1 MAKDQTY
8 YNLHLIQQTRK
19 SLSMAFLF
27 FLLIAHQAFPQ
38 KQYFKNLNVEDGLSH
53 NTVFSILQDSQGFM
67 WFGTKD
73 GLNRFDGSRFKIF
86 KNDPQNPQS
95 IGSNTVQSL
104 YEDRQGKIWA
114 GTNQGVYLYDP
125 ETERFSFFDARD
137 QDGNRVWGQIL
148 EIQEDN
154 NHQVWIASSSSGLY
168 RYGPKSNTLTHFYHD
183 PQKPGSLASG
193 SVSSMTIDNKNNIW
207 VGILG
212 GGIQKFIAANESFD
226 KYDSPQADLG
236 KDLILDLFDHDQE
249 LLIGTKNGGL
259 KKLLKSTGSVENVLE
274 KDKENNTLFI
284 RDMAKLNAN
293 ELWICTELGIYIYN
307 TMTNAYRHVS
317 QNPNDPYSIAD
328 NAVYSIF
335 KDREGGVWIGSYFGG
350 VDYLPN
356 HQTVFEKYYP
366 INGSNSILGKRV
378 REFAEDDRGYIW
390 IGTEDNGL
398 SRFNPGTGEFKN
410 FLPGK
415 SENGI
420 SYHNIHGMLYK
431 EGKLWLSNH
440 SMGLR
445 LDILDTKTE
454 KVEKIDQSNLQN
466 PLYDSDI
473 FSILEDRKGNKWF
486 GTISGVYKMEKG
498 SKTLAFVN
506 EINISFFID
515 MMEDS
520 KGRIWFATTNNG
532 LFLYDTDLN
541 KVSHFLPNPDQKDA
555 LPGISVISMLEDSQN
570 NIWLGTEGY
579 GFAKFNEGVQT
590 FTRYDDLKGIPSS
603 TIYSI
608 VEDDLGF
615 LWISTAKG
623 LLRFEPNASK
633 IEIFTKSNGLLSDQF
648 NYKSGFKAGDGTLY
662 FGSLNGFIKFDPK
675 SFVKQES
682 EPKIVLTGLK
692 LFNRDISPG
701 DDQKVLDKS
710 ILHTQAIKL
719 NHDQSTLT
727 FNFAA
732 INYTSM
738 GAWKYAY
745 IMEGLEKE
753 WNYLDQNQEIS
764 YLNMPPGKYTLLV
777 KTVDN
782 ENNLSDAS
790 ASLEIEI
797 SPPFYFSKWAY
808 ILYVTLVLALIF
820 WLVNTYRTRVA
831 KRHRENIRML
841 EDNKEKEIY
850 QAKIQFFTNITHEIR
865 TPLTL
870 IKGPLE
876 VLLNRKEKFDCETK
890 ENLLVMERNSNRLI
904 NLSNQLLDFRKAEK
918 QNFSL
923 SFVSTDICRLLKDL
937 HYRFQPL
944 ADQNHLQFSL
954 HLVVEK
960 FFVDIDKE
968 EVTKILSNLI
978 SNALKN
984 AATEVSI
991 YLNPKET
998 NSALFSITV
1007 CNDGKLIEEH
1017 VREKIFEPF
1026 YQINDEANENK
1037 RNGTG
1042 LGLPLSRSLAELH
1055 QGELKIDSLFKKEQ
1069 NCFTLKLPIK
1079 QKHTFHLEEINDSEG
1094 FENLSEGEN
1103 EENSAEKLNSKPV
1116 ILLVEDNKELR
1127 NFMETNM
1134 KAGYQIHHAENGKKA
1149 LEILDKKPVDLIVSD
1164 IMMPVM
1170 DGIELCKEVKS
1181 QLEFSHIPIILLTAK
1196 TTLQSKIEGLETGAD
1211 VYIEKPFSLEYLSLQ
1226 AKNLLEY
1233 RDKVR
1238 RQFSSSPITVSN
1250 TIAHTK
1256 ADERFLNKVNEIMT
1270 AHLSDE
1276 LFGVNELAENLNMSQ
1291 SSLLRKIKG
1300 IAKMTP
1306 NEYIRL
1312 FRLKKAAA
1320 LLEAGE
1326 ITISEV
1332 CTMVGFNSPSYFSK
1346 CFQKQ
1351 FGELPRDFQKAD

>member
-1 MAKDQTY
+1 MVF
-8 YNLHLIQQTRK
+8 LCLLCFIHLGNSQQ
-19 SLSMAFLF
+19 
-27 FLLIAHQAFPQ
+27 
-38 KQYFKNLNVEDGLSH
+38 QYFKNLSVEDGLSH
-53 NTVFSILQDSQGFM
+53 NTVFAILQDSRGFM

-73 GLNRFDGSRFKIF
+73 GLNRFDGSRFKVF
-86 KNDPQNPQS
+86 KNDPQNPYS

-104 YEDRQGKIWA
+104 FEDRQGKIWV
-114 GTNQGVYLYDP
+114 GTNQGVYIYEP
-125 ETERFSFFDARD
+125 ETEKFRQFDTKD
-137 QDGNRVWGQIL
+137 QDGNNVWGQIL

-154 NHQVWIASSSSGLY
+154 NQQIWIASSSSGLY
-168 RYGPKSNTLTHFYHD
+168 RYQAKNNLLTHFYHD
-183 PQKPGSLASG
+183 PLKPGSLASG
-193 SVSSMTIDNKNNIW
+193 SVSSMTIDAKNNIW

-226 KYDSPQADLG
+226 KYDSPDADLG
-236 KDLILDLFDHDQE
+236 KDLILDLFDHDLE

-259 KKLLKSTGSVENVLE
+259 KKLIKATGQVENVLE
-274 KDKENNTLFI
+274 QDMEKNTLFI

-293 ELWICTELGIYIYN
+293 ELWICTELGIYVYN
-307 TMTNAYRHVS
+307 TMTNAYRHII

-328 NAVYSIF
+328 NAIYSIF
-335 KDREGGVWIGSYFGG
+335 KDSEGGIWVGSYFGG

-378 REFAEDDRGYIW
+378 REFAEDDNGYIW
-390 IGTEDNGL
+390 VGTEDNGL
-398 SRFNPGTGEFKN
+398 SRFNPETGEFKN

-415 SENGI
+415 TSDGI

-431 EGKLWLSNH
+431 DGKLWLSNH

-473 FSILEDRKGNKWF
+473 FSILEDRSGNKWF
-486 GTISGVYKMEKG
+486 GTISGVYKMKKG
-498 SKTLAFVN
+498 SKTLEFVP

-515 MMEDS
+515 IMEDS

-532 LFLYDTDLN
+532 LFLFEPEEE
-541 KVSHFLPNPDQKDA
+541 KVSHFLPDPDKKDA
-555 LPGISVISMLEDSQN
+555 LPGIAIISIIEDSQG

-579 GFAKFNEGVQT
+579 GLVKFQENDLS
-590 FTRYDDLKGIPSS
+590 FLPYKDLKAFPSN
-603 TIYSI
+603 TIYQI

-615 LWISTAKG
+615 LWVSTAKG
-623 LLRFEPNASK
+623 LLRFEPEAGK

-648 NYKSGFKAGDGTLY
+648 NYKSGFKASDGTLY
-662 FGSLNGFIKFDPK
+662 FGSLNGFIRFDPK
-675 SFVKQES
+675 SFIKQDS
-682 EPKIVLTGLK
+682 EPEIVFTGLK
-692 LFNRDISPG
+692 VYNREIIPG
-701 DDQKVLDKS
+701 DGGGILDKS
-710 ILHTQAIKL
+710 ILHTQSLKL
-719 NHDQSTLT
+719 KHDQSTLT

-732 INYTSM
+732 LNYTSM

-745 IMEGLEKE
+745 IMDGLEKE

-764 YLNMPPGKYTLLV
+764 YLNLPPGKYTLLV
-777 KTVDN
+777 TTVDN
-782 ENNLSDAS
+782 ENNFSDET
-790 ASLEIEI
+790 ASLEIEVL
-797 SPPFYFSKWAY
+797 PPFYLSRWAF
-808 ILYVTLVLALIF
+808 ILYASIFLALII
-820 WLVNTYRTRVA
+820 WLINTYRTRVA
-831 KRHRENIRML
+831 KRHKENIRML
-841 EDNKEKEIY
+841 EDSKEKEIY
-850 QAKIQFFTNITHEIR
+850 QAKIKFFTNITHEIR

-876 VLLNRKEKFDCETK
+876 MLLKGKEKFDPETK
-890 ENLLVMERNSNRLI
+890 ENLLIMERNSNRLI

-918 QNFSL
+918 QDFSL
-923 SFVSTDICRLLKDL
+923 SFVSTDICSLVKDL
-937 HYRFQPL
+937 HYRFQPF
-944 ADQNHLQFSL
+944 ADLNHLEFKINL
-954 HLVVEK
+954 PEK
-960 FFVDIDKE
+960 KFTADIDKE

-984 AATEVSI
+984 AATEVSVH
-991 YLNPKET
+991 LNPKES
-998 NSALFSITV
+998 NLDLFSITV
-1007 CNDGKLIEEH
+1007 CNDGLLIDENL
-1017 VREKIFEPF
+1017 REKIFEPF

-1055 QGELKIDSLFKKEQ
+1055 QGELKIDTLFRIDQ

-1079 QKHTFHLEEINDSEG
+1079 QKNTFHLEEINDLDS
-1094 FENLSEGEN
+1094 FENLTDTKSEILPVEQG
-1103 EENSAEKLNSKPV
+1103 SSKAV

-1127 NFMETNM
+1127 NFMQTNM
-1134 KAGYQIHHAENGKKA
+1134 KSEYQIILAENGKKA
-1149 LEILDKKPVDLIVSD
+1149 LETLDKVQVDLIISD

-1181 QLEFSHIPIILLTAK
+1181 QIEFSHIPIILLTAK
-1196 TTLQSKIEGLETGAD
+1196 TTLQSKIEGMETGAD

-1226 AKNLLEY
+1226 TKNLLEY

-1238 RQFSSSPITVSN
+1238 KQFSSSPIAVSN

-1320 LLEAGE
+1320 LLEEGE

-1332 CTMVGFNSPSYFSK
+1332 CTVVGFNSPSYFSK

-1351 FGELPRDFQKAD
+1351 FGELPRDYQKTDT